1 MAGSPRAL
9 TVPALRA
16 RKGAGPPIVAVTAY
30 DAFHGQLLAE
40 AGIDIALVGDSL
52 GMVVQGQE
60 TTLPVTLD
68 EMVYHTR
75 MVGRGTR
82 GQSFLLADLPFGS
95 YQSSPEEAVRS
106 AVRLVKEGGAQ
117 AVKLEGGEDYVR
129 HVAALVASMVP
140 VVGHLGLLPQRVH
153 AMGGYRV
160 AGRSPAEADRILWEA
175 QELVAAGIFA
185 LVVEGVPRELAARL
199 TREIPVPVIGIGA
212 GPDTDGQVLVIHD
225 LLGWTPDE
233 KRPRFA
239 RRFADGRGTS
249 LRALGEYSR
258 AVREKQFPSEEES
271 FHMEAP

>member
-1 MAGSPRAL
+1 M
-9 TVPALRA
+9 
-16 RKGAGPPIVAVTAY
+16 I
-30 DAFHGQLLAE
+30 
-40 AGIDIALVGDSL
+40 
-52 GMVVQGQE
+52 
-60 TTLPVTLD
+60 
-68 EMVYHTR
+68 
-75 MVGRGTR
+75 
-82 GQSFLLADLPFGS
+82 
-95 YQSSPEEAVRS
+95 
-106 AVRLVKEGGAQ
+106 
-117 AVKLEGGEDYVR
+117 
-129 HVAALVASMVP
+129 P

-175 QELVAAGIFA
+175 QELVSAGIFA

-239 RRFADGRGTS
+239 RRFADGRGES
-249 LRALGEYSR
+249 LRALGAYSR

>member
-1 MAGSPRAL
+1 MAGNSQPL
-9 TVPALRA
+9 TAPALRA
-16 RKGAGPPIVAVTAY
+16 RKGTGSPIVAVTAY

-52 GMVVQGQE
+52 GMVVQGHQ

-75 MVGRGTR
+75 MVGRGTAGR
-82 GQSFLLADLPFGS
+82 VFLLADLPFGS

-106 AVRLVKEGGAQ
+106 ALRLVKEGGAQ
-117 AVKLEGGEDYVR
+117 AVKLEGGKDYLR
-129 HVAALVASMVP
+129 HVAAIVSSMIP

-160 AGRSPAEADRILWEA
+160 AGRSPGEADRILREA
-175 QELVAAGIFA
+175 KDLVDAGIFA
-185 LVVEGVPRELAARL
+185 LVLEGIPRELAAGI

-225 LLGWTPDE
+225 LLGWTPE
-233 KRPRFA
+233 ERRPRFA
-239 RRFADGRGTS
+239 RRFADGRGEA
-249 LRALGEYSR
+249 LRALGDYSR
-258 AVREKQFPSEEES
+258 AVKDRRFPTEEES
-271 FHMEAP
+271 FHSHAP

>member
-1 MAGSPRAL
+1 MAGPPPGL
-9 TVPALRA
+9 TVPGLRA
-16 RKGAGPPIVAVTAY
+16 RKGGGPPIVAVTAY
-30 DAFHGQLLAE
+30 DAFHGKILAE

-75 MVGRGTR
+75 MVGRGTDGR
-82 GQSFLLADLPFGS
+82 AFLLADLPFGS
-95 YQSSPEEAVRS
+95 YQISPEEAVRS

-129 HVAALVASMVP
+129 HVAAMVSAMIP

-160 AGRSPAEADRILWEA
+160 AGRSPEEGERILREA
-175 QELVAAGIFA
+175 QALVNAGIFA
-185 LVVEGVPRELAARL
+185 LVVEGVPRDLAARI
-199 TREIPVPVIGIGA
+199 TREIPIPVIGIGA

-225 LLGWTPDE
+225 LLGWTPE
-233 KRPRFA
+233 ESRPRFA
-239 RRFADGRGTS
+239 RRFADGRGEA

-258 AVREKQFPSEEES
+258 AVREGRFPSEDES
-271 FHMEAP
+271 FHRHAP